1 MKKKLD
7 CIMLVDDDSLDN
19 RFHQII
25 IEEMGIT
32 DLIHIAQD
40 GIEAINYLKR
50 ADSVKPDLIFLDI
63 NMPKMN
69 GWEFLEAYKV
79 LDEGQKSKIVIMML
93 TTSLNPWDRTKA
105 EKISAITGFQ
115 VKPLSEEMLREILQK
130 YFPEV
135 L

>member
-1 MKKKLD
+1 
-7 CIMLVDDDSLDN
+7 MLVDDDSLDN